1 MLLDSQPA
9 HVNWTSVEVAAN
21 VAHSMAV
28 SQLLL
33 DAQKVIASD
42 TPAALRCIERAVSL
56 LGTSAAPAIHAPA
69 RGGLARWQI
78 EKIKRH
84 IEANLEESIQVAE
97 LAAIAR
103 LSSGYFSNAF
113 KVSFGQSPHAYIVSR
128 RLIRAKE
135 LMTSSQMSLCDIAI
149 DCGFS
154 DQAHLCRQFRR
165 ATGASPNAWRR
176 SQGVDAGHTPL
187 QLNAA

>member
-1 MLLDSQPA
+1 MLPA
-9 HVNWTSVEVAAN
+9 S
-21 VAHSMAV
+21 
-28 SQLLL
+28 
-33 DAQKVIASD
+33 
-42 TPAALRCIERAVSL
+42 
-56 LGTSAAPAIHAPA
+56 APA

-78 EKIKRH
+78 ERIKRH
-84 IEANLEESIQVAE
+84 IETYLDDTIQVAD

-103 LSSGYFSNAF
+103 LSAGYFSNAF

-128 RLIRAKE
+128 RLARAKK
-135 LMTSSQMSLCDIAI
+135 LMTSSELSLCTIAI

-176 SQGVDAGHTPL
+176 SQCTGTGRALVA
-187 QLNAA
+187 LNAA

>member
-1 MLLDSQPA
+1 MLLNSQPD
-9 HVNWTSVEVAAN
+9 HVNWTSVEATRN
-21 VAHSMAV
+21 VANSMAL

-33 DAQKVIASD
+33 DAQRAIGSD
-42 TPAALRCIERAVSL
+42 TGAALRCIEQAVTL
-56 LGTSAAPAIHAPA
+56 LGKPAAEPVSAQA

-84 IEANLEESIQVAE
+84 IESNLDDTIQVAD
-97 LAAIAR
+97 LASIAR
-103 LSSGYFSNAF
+103 LSAGYFSNAF
-113 KVSFGQSPHAYIVSR
+113 KVSFGQSPHAYIVAR
-128 RLIRAKE
+128 RLDRAKE
-135 LMTSSQMSLCDIAI
+135 LMISSELSLCAIAF

-176 SQGVDAGHTPL
+176 SQCNHAGQAPAQL
-187 QLNAA
+187 QAA

>member
-1 MLLDSQPA
+1 MLLNSQPD
-9 HVNWTSVEVAAN
+9 HVNWTSVEAARGVAN
-21 VAHSMAV
+21 SMAL

-33 DAQKVIASD
+33 DAQRTIASD
-42 TPAALRCIERAVSL
+42 TSAALRCIEQAVTL
-56 LGTSAAPAIHAPA
+56 LGAPAAQPVTAPA

-84 IEANLEESIQVAE
+84 IEAHLDETIQVAD
-97 LAAIAR
+97 LAIIAR
-103 LSSGYFSNAF
+103 LSAGYFSNAF
-113 KVSFGQSPHAYIVSR
+113 KVSFCQSPHAYIVAR
-128 RLIRAKE
+128 RLDRAKE
-135 LMTSSQMSLCDIAI
+135 LMTSSELSLCAIAF

-176 SQGVDAGHTPL
+176 SQCRHAGQAPAQL
-187 QLNAA
+187 QAA

>member
-1 MLLDSQPA
+1 MLLNSQPH
-9 HVNWTSVEVAAN
+9 HVNRTSVEAVSSFAN
-21 VAHSMAV
+21 SMVV

-33 DAQKVIASD
+33 DAQRTIASD
-42 TPAALRCIERAVSL
+42 ATAALRCIEQAVKL
-56 LGTSAAPAIHAPA
+56 LGAPLALPVSAPA
-69 RGGLARWQI
+69 RGGLAHWQI
-78 EKIKRH
+78 ERVKRH
-84 IEANLEESIQVAE
+84 IESNLDDTIQVAD

-103 LSSGYFSNAF
+103 LSIGYFSNAF

-128 RLIRAKE
+128 RLARAKE
-135 LMTSSQMSLCDIAI
+135 LMTSSALSLCAIAI

-176 SQGVDAGHTPL
+176 SQGTNVRQAPAR
-187 QLNAA
+187 LNAA

>member
-1 MLLDSQPA
+1 MLLNSQPA
-9 HVNWTSVEVAAN
+9 HVNWTSVEIAGN
-21 VAHSMAV
+21 VANSMAV

-56 LGTSAAPAIHAPA
+56 LGTPAASAIHAPA

-84 IEANLEESIQVAE
+84 VEENLEETIQVAE

-128 RLIRAKE
+128 RLARAKE
-135 LMTSSQMSLCDIAI
+135 LMTSSGMSLCAIAF

-176 SQGVDAGHTPL
+176 SQGADAGQAAV
-187 QLNAA
+187 QLRAA

>member
-1 MLLDSQPA
+1 MLLNSQPD
-9 HVNWTSVEVAAN
+9 HVNWTSVEATRN
-21 VAHSMAV
+21 VANSMAV

-33 DAQKVIASD
+33 DAQRAIVSDAS
-42 TPAALRCIERAVSL
+42 AALRCIEQAVSL
-56 LGTSAAPAIHAPA
+56 LGTPAVLPASAPA

-78 EKIKRH
+78 ERIKRH
-84 IEANLEESIQVAE
+84 IESNLDETIQVAD

-103 LSSGYFSNAF
+103 LSAGYFSNAF

-128 RLIRAKE
+128 RLARAKQ
-135 LMTSSQMSLCDIAI
+135 LMTSSDLSLCAIAF

-176 SQGVDAGHTPL
+176 SQGADVRQPA
-187 QLNAA
+187 QLSAA

>member
-1 MLLDSQPA
+1 MLVNSQPD
-9 HVNWTSVEVAAN
+9 HVNWTSAEAARN
-21 VAHSMAV
+21 VANPTAL

-33 DAQKVIASD
+33 DAQRTMVSD
-42 TPAALRCIERAVSL
+42 APAALRCIEQAVSL
-56 LGTSAAPAIHAPA
+56 LGMPAVLPASAPA

-78 EKIKRH
+78 ERIKHH
-84 IEANLEESIQVAE
+84 IESNLDETIQVVD
-97 LAAIAR
+97 LAVIAR
-103 LSSGYFSNAF
+103 LSAGYFSNAF

-128 RLIRAKE
+128 RLARAKE
-135 LMTSSQMSLCDIAI
+135 LMTSSELSLCAIAF

-176 SQGVDAGHTPL
+176 SQCAGAGHAPA
-187 QLNAA
+187 QLKAA